1 MHESDQTN
9 FIGAFL
15 ERQVHALGSLK
26 SLKARSE
33 TDKAKSVQ
41 VDVKPS
47 PRGDKEADF
56 SYLNLVG
63 VRGWTRGFAA
73 RPCGPHCVRLSSL
86 CSSVRTVYPQ
96 CAEAS
101 GWHSVSIGSARV
113 SRIQILGVN

>member
-1 MHESDQTN
+1 MHETDQTN
-9 FIGAFL
+9 FIGDFL

-26 SLKARSE
+26 SLQARAE

-47 PRGDKEADF
+47 PREDKEADF

-63 VRGWTRGFAA
+63 VRGFE
-73 RPCGPHCVRLSSL
+73 P
-86 CSSVRTVYPQ
+86 YPQ

-101 GWHSVSIGSARV
+101 GWLGVSIGWAPA